1 MADFPEANFEA
12 DLAEAIASRPDI
24 RELNLELEKVNV
36 ELAAAQ
42 NQMLPKLDAVVE
54 ASKDTGTPASSLED
68 KTPFEMEAGL
78 LAEVPL
84 QRREAR
90 GKSRAAQGKQAQL
103 LAKRDFVFNKITTAM
118 QDAYSAILNARS
130 RYEQAMLNK
139 QLAIRSL
146 EIGRQ
151 QFQEG
156 DIDLIVL
163 NIYEQAEAEAEL
175 QVIDA
180 EAEYFSALA
189 DYRAA
194 LGQAR

>member
-1 MADFPEANFEA
+1 
-12 DLAEAIASRPDI
+12 
-24 RELNLELEKVNV
+24 
-36 ELAAAQ
+36 
-42 NQMLPKLDAVVE
+42 MLPKLDAVVE
-54 ASKDTGTPASSLED
+54 ASKDTGTPASPSED

-90 GKSRAAQGKQAQL
+90 GKFRAAQGKQAQL

-118 QDAYSAILNARS
+118 QDAYSAILNAHD
-130 RYEQAMLNK
+130 RYEQALKNK
-139 QLAIRSL
+139 QLAIQSL
-146 EIGRQ
+146 NIGKQ
-151 QFQEG
+151 LFQAG

>member
-1 MADFPEANFEA
+1 
-12 DLAEAIASRPDI
+12 
-24 RELNLELEKVNV
+24 
-36 ELAAAQ
+36 
-42 NQMLPKLDAVVE
+42 
-54 ASKDTGTPASSLED
+54 
-68 KTPFEMEAGL
+68 MEAGL

-90 GKSRAAQGKQAQL
+90 GKFRAAQGKQSQL
-103 LAKRDFVFNKITTAM
+103 MAKREFIVNKITTGL
-118 QDAYSAILNARS
+118 QDAYSAILNAHD
-130 RYEQAMLNK
+130 RYEQALITK

-146 EIGRQ
+146 EIGRE
-151 QFQEG
+151 QFQAG

-189 DYRAA
+189 DYHAVI
-194 LGQAR
+194 GQVR

>member
-1 MADFPEANFEA
+1 
-12 DLAEAIASRPDI
+12 
-24 RELNLELEKVNV
+24 
-36 ELAAAQ
+36 
-42 NQMLPKLDAVVE
+42 
-54 ASKDTGTPASSLED
+54 
-68 KTPFEMEAGL
+68 
-78 LAEVPL
+78 
-84 QRREAR
+84 
-90 GKSRAAQGKQAQL
+90 
-103 LAKRDFVFNKITTAM
+103 
-118 QDAYSAILNARS
+118 
-130 RYEQAMLNK
+130 MLNK